1 MKTFLKAAMGI
12 SIIGIII
19 YYIKSFWDKK
29 KAERYS

>member
-1 MKTFLKAAMGI
+1 MKIFLKAAMGI

-19 YYIKSFWDKK
+19 YHIKSFWDKK